1 MRVAFHTLGCKVN
14 HYETEAIKEAFVSRG
29 AEIKD
34 ENEAADVY
42 VINTCTVTNIADRK
56 SRQFIRRA
64 KKANHEAIIVVTGC
78 YAQVAVDEVAG
89 MPEVDLVIGN
99 GHKSEICGLVMEK
112 LASRENRRAAAP
124 EEKPIAGD
132 TPKAE
137 AADIIVTPRDSLTFY
152 EDMGMIRSGSDDMSR
167 AYIKIQDGCDRFCS
181 YCLIPYARGPVRSR
195 PAGEIVKEVRNLVE
209 AGFSEVILTGIN
221 TALYGTEPGAE
232 CTLSELLTMLDKLEI
247 SDGKAIQTETED
259 RATQPE
265 AAGGRDFRIRLSSLE
280 PTVVDKDNVEEIV
293 RHRRLCHHLHLSA
306 QSGSDNVLRSM
317 NRHYTRDEY
326 IEIVKMLRGFDPLF
340 GITTDIIVGFPGET
354 EDDFGESLDIVR
366 QAEFGR
372 THVFRYSP
380 RKGTAG
386 AAMKDAIPEK
396 VKKDRADALE
406 SLGEET
412 AQRFIEANLGIA
424 HTVLIEESRDGYA
437 TGYTGNYIKVYIED
451 TGNMIAADA
460 LYEVTLTGLF
470 RDGALAVLNIS
481 S

>member
-1 MRVAFHTLGCKVN
+1 MIL
-14 HYETEAIKEAFVSRG
+14 
-29 AEIKD
+29 
-34 ENEAADVY
+34 AA
-42 VINTCTVTNIADRK
+42 
-56 SRQFIRRA
+56 
-64 KKANHEAIIVVTGC
+64 
-78 YAQVAVDEVAG
+78 
-89 MPEVDLVIGN
+89 L
-99 GHKSEICGLVMEK
+99 L
-112 LASRENRRAAAP
+112 AAATLSSTDA
-124 EEKPIAGD
+124 IAILLNS
-132 TPKAE
+132 PSA
-137 AADIIVTPRDSLTFY
+137 S
-152 EDMGMIRSGSDDMSR
+152 S
-167 AYIKIQDGCDRFCS
+167 
-181 YCLIPYARGPVRSR
+181 RSR
-195 PAGEIVKEVRNLVE
+195 YAAAMEMVRKD
-209 AGFSEVILTGIN
+209 
-221 TALYGTEPGAE
+221 AE
-232 CTLSELLTMLDKLEI
+232 E
-247 SDGKAIQTETED
+247 GK
-259 RATQPE
+259 
-265 AAGGRDFRIRLSSLE
+265 
-280 PTVVDKDNVEEIV
+280 
-293 RHRRLCHHLHLSA
+293 
-306 QSGSDNVLRSM
+306 
-317 NRHYTRDEY
+317 
-326 IEIVKMLRGFDPLF
+326 PLQQFVF

>member
-64 KKANHEAIIVVTGC
+64 KKANPEAIIVVTGC

-112 LASRENRRAAAP
+112 LAARESKRAAAPTEKLAAGENTRAAAP

-137 AADIIVTPRDSLTFY
+137 AADIIVTPRDGLTLY

-195 PAGEIVKEVRNLVE
+195 PSGEIIEEVRNLVE
-209 AGFSEVILTGIN
+209 TGFSEVILTGIN

-232 CTLSELLTMLDKLEI
+232 CTLSELLTMLDELEI
-247 SDGKAIQTETED
+247 SGNM
-259 RATQPE
+259 
-265 AAGGRDFRIRLSSLE
+265 DFRIRLSSLE

-306 QSGSDNVLRSM
+306 QSGSNNVLRSM

-354 EDDFGESLDIVR
+354 EDDFEDSLDIVR

-386 AAMKDAIPEK
+386 AAMKDAVPEK

-412 AQRFIEANLGIA
+412 AQRFIEANIGIA
-424 HTVLIEESRDGYA
+424 QTVLIEESREGYA

-451 TGNMIAADA
+451 TGNMIAAGA
-460 LYEVTLTGLF
+460 LYDVTLTGLF
-470 RDGALAVLNIS
+470 RDGALAVLNIND
-481 S
+481 